1 MNTKEQLMSELQTE
15 LLRIKELMDKLDN
28 SLPGLEQLELKAVRY
43 GEQIDFDRLTHPQ
56 VVEVIKAVGGKW
68 SKTPD
73 EGGSINYETVIDGV
87 RLRMWRGE
95 PPPNCKIVEELVEE
109 PAQPARMVTRRK
121 LVCQ

>member
-1 MNTKEQLMSELQTE
+1 MNTKEKLKAELQTE
-15 LLRIKELMDKLDN
+15 IDRANELMAKLDR
-28 SLPGLEQLELKAVRY
+28 LPGLEKLELEAVRY
-43 GEQIDFDRLTHPQ
+43 VNQIDFDKLTHPQ

-73 EGGSINYETVIDGV
+73 EGGTINYETTIEGIK
-87 RLRMWRGE
+87 LRMWRGE

-109 PAQPARMVTRRK
+109 PAQPARMVTRRR